1 MSEDFGSCNEW
12 NKRVAATDSSQR
24 GRRPERALFCFC
36 GAGGGGAVVATAQA
50 IPTVNSQCFKAPL
63 GN

>member
-1 MSEDFGSCNEW
+1 MSGTNVWLPLIPLREVEDQKELFF
-12 NKRVAATDSSQR
+12 VFA
-24 GRRPERALFCFC
+24 GR
-36 GAGGGGAVVATAQA
+36 GGGGAVVATAQA